1 MIDST
6 TITPAARITKR
17 LNELPGLAA
26 FNVEHAACDHRPEAW
41 TVEINNL
48 DPLAGGLGSLGML
61 LRIIQ
66 NRVPDQDDITVFV
79 DWCNCDDGGH
89 LFFAILGDTTAS
101 AEALAYALTHDIHG
115 VPWAAVGQL
124 DEEAEQLR
132 HAAINL
138 NGNGAKPEAG

>member
-1 MIDST
+1 
-6 TITPAARITKR
+6 
-17 LNELPGLAA
+17 
-26 FNVEHAACDHRPEAW
+26 
-41 TVEINNL
+41 
-48 DPLAGGLGSLGML
+48 
-61 LRIIQ
+61 
-66 NRVPDQDDITVFV
+66 VFV